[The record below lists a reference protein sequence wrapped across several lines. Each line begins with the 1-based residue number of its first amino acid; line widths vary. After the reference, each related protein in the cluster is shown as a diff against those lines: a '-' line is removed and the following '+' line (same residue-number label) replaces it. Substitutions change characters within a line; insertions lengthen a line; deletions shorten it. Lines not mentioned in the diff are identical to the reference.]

1 MTLDK
6 LPGTTQ
12 EEYKRW
18 ERREKRKK
26 REGEREREREQKSG
40 GYRKEEEK
48 IEGGGEERQKK
59 KRKKKSRVNT
69 NYTVRYGTIRQM
81 FVGGKRSRIG
91 KGSVDSF
98 IQ

>member
-6 LPGTTQ
+6 LPGTTR

-18 ERREKRKK
+18 ERRERK
-26 REGEREREREQKSG
+26 REERERESKRVEVTG
-40 GYRKEEEK
+40 
-48 IEGGGEERQKK
+48 KK
-59 KRKKKSRVNT
+59 KKSKGAGRSGKKEKEKKKSRVNT

-98 IQ
+98 YSRVEY